1 MTSLRPFRCDDLF
14 RFNNVNVDVLTETFN
29 LGFYLSYLAKHP
41 EYYSVAEGAGG
52 RTMGYIM
59 GKAEGVGAGRRVSVT
74 TSAHTWRRDDFRAST
89 HAPTPAHAG
98 AHARVQ
104 VTERRHNAY
113 FVDLFVRVSNSM
125 AISMYEGFGYIVYR
139 RVLGYYSSE
148 EDAFDMRKA
157 MPRDRDKKSVVPLK
171 KPVHPWELEWS

>member
-1 MTSLRPFRCDDLF
+1 MGAARAHTRTRARAHAHTCARIRTHGRPALRCARSEA
-14 RFNNVNVDVLTETFN
+14 RR
-29 LGFYLSYLAKHP
+29 A
-41 EYYSVAEGAGG
+41 
-52 RTMGYIM
+52 
-59 GKAEGVGAGRRVSVT
+59 GAGRRVSVT
-74 TSAHTWRRDDFRAST
+74 TSAHTWRRDDSRAST

-139 RVLGYYSSE
+139 CAR
-148 EDAFDMRKA
+148 ARRA
-157 MPRDRDKKSVVPLK
+157 R
-171 KPVHPWELEWS
+171 